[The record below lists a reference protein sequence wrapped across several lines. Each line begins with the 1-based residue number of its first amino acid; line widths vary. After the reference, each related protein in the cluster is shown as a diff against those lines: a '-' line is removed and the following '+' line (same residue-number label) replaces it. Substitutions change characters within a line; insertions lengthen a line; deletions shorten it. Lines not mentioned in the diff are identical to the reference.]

1 MASPR
6 YYRRVMK
13 RETIPG
19 INFGACPE
27 QGLGELFTQADE
39 REAEEILAKPD
50 EERRRIIDERVAAVL
65 NKLSVRGRHFS
76 RTPR

>member
-1 MASPR
+1 
-6 YYRRVMK
+6 MK

-50 EERRRIIDERVAAVL
+50 EERRKIIDERVAVVL
-65 NKLSVRGRHFS
+65 NKIAQRSNEHMV
-76 RTPR
+76 

>member
-39 REAEEILAKPD
+39 REAEEILAKPE
-50 EERRRIIDERVAAVL
+50 EERRKIIDERVAVVL
-65 NKLSVRGRHFS
+65 NKIAQRSNEHMV
-76 RTPR
+76 

>member
-50 EERRRIIDERVAAVL
+50 EERRKIIDERVAVVL
-65 NKLSVRGRHFS
+65 NKIAQRSNEHMV
-76 RTPR
+76 